1 MTKRNQMPEQT
12 LSFNMRPDRASEGKA
27 RPHIV
32 GIGGTTRIGSSS
44 EAALRCALKCAE
56 AEGAT
61 VELIAGPLLDLPHY
75 DPSDE
80 HRSPSALRLVKSL
93 RSADG
98 IIISTPSYHG
108 GISGM
113 IKNALD
119 YAEDMRDDQEPYF
132 EGRSVG
138 LIVSAY
144 GAQALGITMAS
155 TRSIIHA
162 LRGWPTPY
170 AATLNS
176 AEKPFENGL
185 PANESVAEQLRIV
198 AQQTIEFAQMK
209 MAVGNGAPKSE
220 AIAAATG

>member
-1 MTKRNQMPEQT
+1 MPEQT
-12 LSFNMRPDRASEGKA
+12 IRFNGRPDGASAGRAV
-27 RPHIV
+27 PHIV

-44 EAALRCALKCAE
+44 EAALRFTLKCAE
-56 AEGAT
+56 AEGAS
-61 VELIAGPLLDLPHY
+61 VELIAGPLLDLPNY

-93 RSADG
+93 RKADG
-98 IIISTPSYHG
+98 VIISTPSYHG

-119 YAEDMRDDQEPYF
+119 YVEDMRDDQEPYF

-176 AEKPFENGL
+176 AEKPFANGL

-198 AQQTIEFAQMK
+198 AQQTVAFANMK
-209 MAVGNGAPKSE
+209 LAGGSGARQADTLSAANG
-220 AIAAATG
+220 